1 MTLIASDRSM
11 RRKDADGHMHVE
23 MTNISKANVCP
34 YYGREIPNGAAL
46 GLDPNAVYMLYR
58 DPAELKAAAHTF
70 AGKPL
75 LMHHVPITADEPSRD
90 LWVGCVGT
98 TVDFAHPYLR
108 APISVWTSEAI
119 EAIEKHP
126 DDPESQGELSPGYR
140 YTADMTPGHTPEG
153 VAFHGRMRN
162 IMANHLAIV
171 HEGRTGPD
179 VYVADE
185 APQGLSDMRF
195 KTFFTALA
203 AALPTLKAEQVVALD
218 AALDAE
224 FKKSAAED
232 AFPDMSA
239 KDKKAALDAF
249 CSKSGKAM
257 DALTDEDKAEAYKSA
272 AKDAATG
279 GPATGNPATG
289 MDEATISK
297 RVTDAVAAALKD
309 HIPKAAADK
318 LAQDS
323 AAGAALDAETRIHAL
338 YTARKDVEGT
348 VGVVAMDSASAVYR
362 FALDH
367 LKVDHKSAALLTEV
381 KALYIAS
388 AKAAAA
394 PALATDSAATAF
406 DPSSI
411 WTFKG

>member
-1 MTLIASDRSM
+1 MTQIATDRSM
-11 RRKDADGHMHVE
+11 RRIDADGHMHVE

-34 YYGREIPNGAAL
+34 YYGREIPNGAEL
-46 GLDPNAVYMLYR
+46 RLDPNAVYMLYR
-58 DPAELKAAAHTF
+58 DPAELKAAASTF

-75 LMHHVPITADEPSRD
+75 LMHHVPITADAPSRD
-90 LWVGCVGT
+90 LWVGCIGT
-98 TVDFAHPYLR
+98 TVDFSHPYLR

-119 EAIEKHP
+119 GAIEKHP

-140 YTADMTPGHTPEG
+140 YTADMTPGRTPEG

-185 APQGLSDMRF
+185 APTGLSDMRF

-224 FKKSAAED
+224 FKPAAKD

-239 KDKKAALDAF
+239 EDKKAALDAF
-249 CSKSGKAM
+249 AKKSGKAM
-257 DALTDEDKAEAYKSA
+257 DALTDEEKTEAYKTA

-279 GPATGNPATG
+279 GPATGKPATG
-289 MDEATISK
+289 MDEAT
-297 RVTDAVAAALKD
+297 VTTRVAAAVTAALEGTVLK
-309 HIPKAAADK
+309 INADK
-318 LAQDS
+318 LA
-323 AAGAALDAETRIHAL
+323 LDAATTARAEVHAL

-348 VGVVAMDSASAVYR
+348 VGVVAMDSADAVYR

-367 LKVDHKSAALLTEV
+367 LKVDHKGVALLTEV
-381 KALYIAS
+381 KALYVAS
-388 AKAAAA
+388 AKAAVA
-394 PALATDSAATAF
+394 PALATDAAPF
-406 DPSSI
+406 DISSI
-411 WTFKG
+411 YTFKG